1 MVEAGEMKK
10 NGIKRRHIMN
20 RTKIEWVRNDDGTQG
35 YTWNPVTGCLHGCK
49 YCYARGIARRFGC
62 DNYNGKLH
70 EISQP
75 VYRYKGDKPSKYL
88 PFPYGFDPTFHRYRL
103 DEPQKVKKPST
114 IFVGSMTDL
123 FGEWVPDEWIAA
135 VFEACAK
142 VPQHRYIFLT
152 KNPKR
157 YYKLFDEGKL
167 KARNN
172 FWFGITLTSNN
183 DTWKVNY
190 TKFKGNIFYSIEPI
204 LDEKVLNDVL
214 PYYTHGVEWV
224 ILGTESGN
232 RKNKFM
238 PTRQCLE
245 YNISLAKREG
255 NNEELKI
262 FMKDSLK
269 DIWGEPLI
277 QQMPWGV
284 V

>member
-1 MVEAGEMKK
+1 LERDKEMNK
-10 NGIKRRHIMN
+10 
-20 RTKIEWVRNDDGTQG
+20 TKIEWVKNDDGTQG

-49 YCYARGIARRFGC
+49 YCYAR
-62 DNYNGKLH
+62 N
-70 EISQP
+70 Q
-75 VYRYKGDKPSKYL
+75 VYRFAQRGNLKGKACETKEVHILDEPIYFTDKNGIRRISPY
-88 PFPYGFDPTFHRYRL
+88 PYGFDPTFHRYRM
-103 DEPQKVKKPST
+103 DEPQQVKKPST

-123 FGEWVPDEWIAA
+123 FGEWVPDEWITT
-135 VFEACAK
+135 VFEACEKA
-142 VPQHRYIFLT
+142 PQHRYIFLT

-157 YYKLFDEGKL
+157 YYKLFDEGKF

-190 TKFKGNIFYSIEPI
+190 TKFKGNTFYSIEPI
-204 LDEKVLNDVL
+204 LDEEVLNDVL

-232 RKNKFM
+232 GKNKFM

-277 QQMPWGV
+277 QQLPWGV